1 MTSFYFACMAFIHL
15 YLIGLISVL
24 FLKAYIDGVF
34 VVSGIVIGLLG
45 FIVALICS
53 ILYMRR

>member
-34 VVSGIVIGLLG
+34 VSGIIIGLLG